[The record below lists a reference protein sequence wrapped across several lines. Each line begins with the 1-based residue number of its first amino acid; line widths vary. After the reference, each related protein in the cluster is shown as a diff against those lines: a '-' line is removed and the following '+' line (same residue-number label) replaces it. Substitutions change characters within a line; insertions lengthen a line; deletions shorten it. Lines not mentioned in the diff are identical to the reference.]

1 MGDNNPVVKV
11 AAVQAASVFLDR
23 EGSVEKACRLIR
35 EAGQN
40 GVQLI
45 AFPEGFIP
53 AHPVWYHHHPATSAI
68 SNKLAVELFKN
79 SVEIPGPQTAALC
92 DAARDVHAYVV
103 IGVCEKRPNTFG
115 TMYNTQLWIGPDG
128 KLLGKHQKIMPT
140 VGERLVHTGGYG
152 DTFGA
157 FQTEFGPA
165 SGLICGENS
174 NPLAIFAL
182 TAEGT
187 RIHVMSWPNHF
198 PTSADPMR
206 ERVANDSKA
215 FAQMSKAFVVSAC
228 GTVDED
234 MIKKL
239 ELSPEG
245 EDHLRNPD
253 VCGGS
258 MVVSP
263 GRHILAGPLGPEE
276 GIIYAECNLEVGI
289 KMKLRHDFAGHYNRA
304 DIFQLHLNRSVPH
317 LYTADEREP
326 FHAASETTS
335 AASTQPENDAQDE
348 NPTIQMSHP
357 MDVTQ
362 QDIKN

>member
-40 GVQLI
+40 GAQLI

-92 DAARDVHAYVV
+92 DAARAANAYVV
-103 IGVCEKRPNTFG
+103 IGICEKRPNTFG

-128 KLLGKHQKIMPT
+128 RLLGKHQKIMPT

-215 FAQMSKAFVVSAC
+215 FAQMSKAFVISAC

-276 GIIYAECNLEVGI
+276 GIIYAECNLELGI

-304 DIFQLHLNRSVPH
+304 DIFQLHLNRRVPR

-326 FHAASETTS
+326 FHAASETTPN
-335 AASTQPENDAQDE
+335 ATTQSEYEDQDE
-348 NPTIQMSHP
+348 NSTIQISHP